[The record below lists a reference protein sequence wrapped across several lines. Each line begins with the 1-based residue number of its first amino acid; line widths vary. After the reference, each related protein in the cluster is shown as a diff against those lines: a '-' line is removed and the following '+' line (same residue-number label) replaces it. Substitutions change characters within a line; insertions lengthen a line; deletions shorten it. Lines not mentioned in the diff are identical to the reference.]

1 MGFSDK
7 LREAL
12 GADGVHLEI
21 RLPEDTV
28 AAGGTL
34 VVEIT
39 ATGGNKPARIGGF
52 TARLLRAVRHWT
64 DPEGRPVDEADA
76 LALVDRSHLTA
87 HWAREEV
94 ARAIDEHAH
103 ELAPGEPCTLTL
115 ELAVPT
121 DCVPSALACTYT
133 VNVQADV
140 KDQIDPTA
148 NARVRVT

>member
-12 GADGVHLEI
+12 GADGVHLEA

-34 VVEIT
+34 TVEIT

-52 TARLLRAVRHWT
+52 TARLLRAERHWS

-87 HWAREEV
+87 RWAREEV
-94 ARAIDEHAH
+94 ARAVDEQARD
-103 ELAPGEPCTLTL
+103 LAPGEPGSLTL
-115 ELAVPT
+115 ELSVPT
-121 DCVPSALACTYT
+121 DSPPSSLACTYT
-133 VNVQADV
+133 INVQADV